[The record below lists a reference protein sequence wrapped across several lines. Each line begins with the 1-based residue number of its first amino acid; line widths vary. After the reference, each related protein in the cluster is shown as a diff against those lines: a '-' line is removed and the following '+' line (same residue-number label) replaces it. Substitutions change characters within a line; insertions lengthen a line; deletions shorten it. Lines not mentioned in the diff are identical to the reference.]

1 MKPIGQA
8 RTCCEA
14 LGTGGPLFEPLP
26 IHRMEG
32 GEYVLI
38 INDFWG
44 RVLGSEAGLVAFTV
58 PQAPKLTKQ
67 LNLYQ
72 CNQHRGHKP
81 LLWMS

>member
-1 MKPIGQA
+1 M
-8 RTCCEA
+8 
-14 LGTGGPLFEPLP
+14 
-26 IHRMEG
+26 
-32 GEYVLI
+32 LI

-44 RVLGSEAGLVAFTV
+44 PVLGSEAGLVAFTV